1 MIQPPGHDMQP
12 KKKKNNPAKGEGN
25 DRRDSDRFH
34 VLP

>member
-12 KKKKNNPAKGEGN
+12 KKKKPAKGEGN